1 MAMRAVLEE
10 AGQSPDPDRAKRSE
24 RDVDW
29 GEFRASAPEEYRRL
43 FQRLAQRRAEETG
56 SK

>member
-1 MAMRAVLEE
+1 MAMRAVLDE
-10 AGQSPDPDRAKRSE
+10 AGQPPNTDRAQRVE

-29 GEFRASAPEEYRRL
+29 VEFRASAPEEYRHL

-56 SK
+56 SE